1 MKNYTVVL
9 QDAIAGKKQVDISC
23 KVLNESVIK
32 REFKKIAG
40 DVTKWLLFGT
50 ATVDITDNET
60 GAIIAEGNWACNVFA
75 GQSSYN
81 IKLI

>member
-1 MKNYTVVL
+1 MLNGT
-9 QDAIAGKKQVDISC
+9 IAGEMFQYEFSC
-23 KVLNESVIK
+23 KVFNKSAIERAL
-32 REFKKIAG
+32 KKIAG

-50 ATVDITDNET
+50 ATIDITDNET
-60 GAIIAEGNWACNVFA
+60 GAVVAEGNWACNVFA